1 MSLLSPAQLQ
11 RAEYVARAWVQLGN
25 GDRIH
30 VRSRWPGLG
39 ARLDDLLQAE
49 QCSEATYRVHVDH
62 AITTWTTSPELRVHV
77 AATWPTLAATLHRL
91 ATAT

>member
-1 MSLLSPAQLQ
+1 MSPAQLQ
-11 RAEYVARAWVQLGN
+11 RAENVALAWAALGHTN
-25 GDRIH
+25 RMH

-39 ARLDDLLQAE
+39 TRLDNLTNAE
-49 QCSEATYRVHVDH
+49 LPSEATYRIYVDH

-77 AATWPTLAATLHRL
+77 GATWPTLAATLHRL